1 VGGICARERTMAGEA
16 VSAHAREAA
25 VCGRACISMAGG
37 AGPVARVAGIRVY
50 CGGVWAMVAGVVCV
64 AAFLAENG
72 ESVHTAFV
80 LLMGLNWLVSRAAA
94 RRMASDRCD
103 GAIEL
108 LLTTE
113 LQPEEMLEGQE
124 AAVGRQ
130 FRPLQ
135 LVLCVLL
142 LGMVGAGFL

>member
-1 VGGICARERTMAGEA
+1 MGGSDVGVVGDFPGSGGRGVEIGLAAGSGADRGGGLEGKVGGICARERTMAGEA

-72 ESVHTAFV
+72 ESVHHGV
-80 LLMGLNWLVSRAAA
+80 
-94 RRMASDRCD
+94 
-103 GAIEL
+103 
-108 LLTTE
+108 
-113 LQPEEMLEGQE
+113 
-124 AAVGRQ
+124 
-130 FRPLQ
+130 RPAHGVKL
-135 LVLCVLL
+135 
-142 LGMVGAGFL
+142 AGFARGGATDGE